1 MDRWSNRDNPTFLKY
16 IPFKVRI
23 SKLHDIYRH
32 HSIVEDIGSKLGHVE
47 EVTIVEPN
55 TARKAQVSVKIL
67 FDVDGEITLA
77 RMVDI
82 MKDMPPV
89 EIEFRFLGLQ
99 KFCTL
104 CGSLKHEYE
113 LCSEYPKLKQRQFQL
128 MDIGTNPY
136 ASAQQRCEAI
146 SEYISIREVGESS
159 AAAASMKVE
168 SSQGEK
174 SLVQRESTRHEK
186 TNQTQVPSQ
195 TIPTTIAGDQ
205 GTKRK
210 TPEDEEDQ
218 ATTSAK
224 RIELEQPNYGS
235 VVLLKPQGDP

>member
-1 MDRWSNRDNPTFLKY
+1 MPRCKRLNPYHQNPAGIKVALPRTWELGGKVEGQINDDDTVNFYFDTEHQLLMVLEKQPYTYRGWLVALDRWSNRDNPTFLKY

-113 LCSEYPKLKQRQFQL
+113 LCSDRV
-128 MDIGTNPY
+128 
-136 ASAQQRCEAI
+136 S
-146 SEYISIREVGESS
+146 
-159 AAAASMKVE
+159 KVE
-168 SSQGEK
+168 ATPVPVDGYRNQP
-174 SLVQRESTRHEK
+174 VRISTTEM
-186 TNQTQVPSQ
+186 
-195 TIPTTIAGDQ
+195 
-205 GTKRK
+205 
-210 TPEDEEDQ
+210 
-218 ATTSAK
+218 
-224 RIELEQPNYGS
+224 
-235 VVLLKPQGDP
+235 

>member
-1 MDRWSNRDNPTFLKY
+1 
-16 IPFKVRI
+16 
-23 SKLHDIYRH
+23 
-32 HSIVEDIGSKLGHVE
+32 
-47 EVTIVEPN
+47 
-55 TARKAQVSVKIL
+55 
-67 FDVDGEITLA
+67 
-77 RMVDI
+77 
-82 MKDMPPV
+82 
-89 EIEFRFLGLQ
+89 
-99 KFCTL
+99 
-104 CGSLKHEYE
+104 
-113 LCSEYPKLKQRQFQL
+113 

-136 ASAQQRCEAI
+136 ASAQQRCEA
-146 SEYISIREVGESS
+146 IREVGESS